1 MASSIFPAAT
11 ALAGTT
17 QRTRDDRGNRHGGGL
32 AGAAFAIELARH
44 GRRVVIPQRT
54 TGPHHKVC
62 GEFLS
67 AEAQSLLAG
76 LGVDVW
82 ELGARLLTHL
92 GLEFGNYQARVK
104 LPFRAAGLSRYRLD
118 QALLDAAVRAGVEVR
133 RGETVTNLEHGGATA
148 TVHTA
153 GRAMPADHVA
163 LATGKHNLRGVQR
176 PQTAN
181 IAFKMQ
187 VRPDAAA
194 AATLDELVHLSMFRG
209 GYAGVCLVEDG
220 IATICWVIE
229 RDALGDTAVSWDAHA
244 EFLSRRSAFF
254 AKIIDGAQALWDK
267 PVAVASIPY
276 GFLRGGY
283 HRRRHLSDRRSACG
297 DSMLADRLMHIACA
311 LYRHQGG
318 ASGTPLEFSKPVP
331 GRGDRQAAA
340 ADRLGK
346 ACQCRLRQY
355 RRAARDGCHRAAGA
369 LGAAAGFD
377 LHHQPDPYPRL
388 DPRTRHGLRQATT

>member
-1 MASSIFPAAT
+1 MTEAIAI
-11 ALAGTT
+11 
-17 QRTRDDRGNRHGGGL
+17 GGGL

-44 GRRVVIPQRT
+44 GRRVVILERT

-82 ELGARLLTHL
+82 ELGARPSTHL

-276 GFLRGGY
+276 GFLRGDIIADAIY
-283 HRRRHLSDRRSACG
+283 PIG
-297 DSMLADRLMHIACA
+297 DQLVVIPSYTGDGTSLA
-311 LYRHQGG
+311 LYTGIRAAQAVLRGSS
-318 ASGTPLEFSKPVP
+318 ASQF
-331 GRGDRQAAA
+331 QAAA
-340 ADRLGK
+340 IAKLRPQIAWAKLANVAFVNTAAQRATAAIARL
-346 ACQCRLRQY
+346 APW
-355 RRAARDGCHRAAGA
+355 A
-369 LGAAAGFD
+369 LPPVSTFIIN
-377 LHHQPDPYPRL
+377 
-388 DPRTRHGLRQATT
+388 RTRIRV